1 MLELGKSKRS
11 LRRGVVASVFASH
24 RIAKHR
30 IAIPGGQLAAAVA
43 RRPSR
48 SKEAAVTVRRA
59 SRLGNSRRR
68 PPSNGIDFAA
78 SPPHAPLELEQQDRM
93 LELGEGQGTSPEQ
106 QVRGPATAGLCSEAS
121 AKRCRSTSQGGSR
134 RHRCRRCW
142 ARCAVALAAPAPR
155 CSTSQGG
162 SRGHPRRPRVCG
174 FAAIAAP
181 ARHRCPP
188 RCARRDAAAFA
199 IARRAL
205 PAVDAQRPLRHPR
218 IAAMTAHVLSCS
230 QTIGGG

>member
-78 SPPHAPLELEQQDRM
+78 SPPHAPSSSSSRIACWSSGKGKALRSNSRSEVQLPPAYALKPAQSVVVQHPKV
-93 LELGEGQGTSPEQ
+93 G
-106 QVRGPATAGLCSEAS
+106 RGVTDVVVVGL
-121 AKRCRSTSQGGSR
+121 
-134 RHRCRRCW
+134 
-142 ARCAVALAAPAPR
+142 VALLL
-155 CSTSQGG
+155 S
-162 SRGHPRRPRVCG
+162 PRRRRGVQRPKVGRAGIHVGLGFVALLLSPRQRDIVALQG
-174 FAAIAAP
+174 VPVVTPRHSPLPGAP
-181 ARHRCPP
+181 FPP
-188 RCARRDAAAFA
+188 STRKGPFA
-199 IARRAL
+199 I
-205 PAVDAQRPLRHPR
+205 QGSPL
-218 IAAMTAHVLSCS
+218 
-230 QTIGGG
+230 